1 MAQYELNL
9 RDYIRI
15 VRKRKLIIIV
25 IFLVVT
31 IVTTFFSMQQV
42 STYQAET
49 TIKIEERKT
58 IAGLL
63 TEWIAYNPGDT
74 MESQAKLI
82 RSHKV
87 MKSAALRMRIININS
102 TDDEINKAVNVIDG
116 KIRTELVGNTNIIR
130 IIATSL
136 DSQEAVELANTV
148 ADIYIEENLLDKTR
162 QARNARKFIEE
173 QLTSLEMRLQQKEE
187 KIKEQRDKVKN
198 IAFSESMQEKL
209 GELQFKLT
217 GLLQKYT
224 EKHPNIIEIQNQIED
239 LERKN
244 TSLAGKE
251 LEYARLLREVEA
263 DKKLYSLL
271 KERLEETRIT
281 EAQKVGDIS
290 VVNPAVTANKK
301 LAPNQ
306 NFGFLVGAI
315 LGLVLGFAAALI
327 MESLDTSIGTIE
339 DVENLLQV
347 PVLGVIPSV
356 SLKGEAK
363 LKGKLLDILKQNF
376 VRQPRSEVEERYV
389 RLITH
394 YDPMSP
400 IAESYRNIH
409 TNLKLNDSKRKTF
422 LITSAGPREG
432 KSSILVNLGIAL
444 AQSGLQILLV
454 SSDIRRP
461 VIARTFGIKRE
472 SGLTDVALGVV
483 GMDDAIKN
491 ITDIML
497 GDMTLD
503 EIQLSPGLDNL
514 SILTSGQLPF
524 NPAKVLESKEF
535 TAIIEDLKK
544 RFDVVLFDSPPVLPV
559 TDASLIA
566 SKVDAVIMVYEIGRT
581 SREALLR
588 AKNQIDSVGATIQ
601 GIVLN
606 QTRKEAEADVISP
619 YYYKYRYYKAE
630 ADSSHTGKKTAKV

>member
-31 IVTTFFSMQQV
+31 IVTTFFSMRQV

-251 LEYARLLREVEA
+251 LEY
-263 DKKLYSLL
+263 
-271 KERLEETRIT
+271 
-281 EAQKVGDIS
+281 
-290 VVNPAVTANKK
+290 
-301 LAPNQ
+301 
-306 NFGFLVGAI
+306 
-315 LGLVLGFAAALI
+315 
-327 MESLDTSIGTIE
+327 
-339 DVENLLQV
+339 
-347 PVLGVIPSV
+347 
-356 SLKGEAK
+356 
-363 LKGKLLDILKQNF
+363 
-376 VRQPRSEVEERYV
+376 
-389 RLITH
+389 
-394 YDPMSP
+394 
-400 IAESYRNIH
+400 
-409 TNLKLNDSKRKTF
+409 
-422 LITSAGPREG
+422 
-432 KSSILVNLGIAL
+432 
-444 AQSGLQILLV
+444 
-454 SSDIRRP
+454 
-461 VIARTFGIKRE
+461 
-472 SGLTDVALGVV
+472 
-483 GMDDAIKN
+483 
-491 ITDIML
+491 
-497 GDMTLD
+497 
-503 EIQLSPGLDNL
+503 
-514 SILTSGQLPF
+514 
-524 NPAKVLESKEF
+524 
-535 TAIIEDLKK
+535 
-544 RFDVVLFDSPPVLPV
+544 
-559 TDASLIA
+559 
-566 SKVDAVIMVYEIGRT
+566 
-581 SREALLR
+581 
-588 AKNQIDSVGATIQ
+588 
-601 GIVLN
+601 
-606 QTRKEAEADVISP
+606 
-619 YYYKYRYYKAE
+619 
-630 ADSSHTGKKTAKV
+630 